1 MSSAPRH
8 TILRAEHIRFS
19 YGRGAP
25 LINDLGFSVSES
37 EAVALLGANG
47 SGKSTMLKIA
57 CGILRPQAGTV
68 TLWGKRLGSYRN
80 QDRAKL
86 ISYLPQTLD
95 MTVPFT
101 VRELVA
107 MGLYPYDIP
116 PALSADEALAMV
128 GLHDKADSLLS
139 DLSGGERRRTFIAMT
154 LLQGAGLLLMDE
166 PLANLDVKYQIE
178 LLRLLKRL
186 RDERGISV
194 VMALHDMNA
203 ALQFGRVILVKD
215 GRVIGTGLPEE
226 VLTEDNIRQAFDID
240 VRLTRQPDGS
250 PYIAWTDGPA
260 L

>member
-1 MSSAPRH
+1 MSSARRH
-8 TILRAEHIRFS
+8 TILRAENIGFS
-19 YGRGAP
+19 YGREEP
-25 LINDLGFSVSES
+25 LISGLGFSVLES

-57 CGILRPQAGTV
+57 CGILKPRTGTV
-68 TLWGKRLGSYRN
+68 TLWGKPLFSYRN
-80 QDRAKL
+80 RDRAKL

-101 VRELVA
+101 VRELVT
-107 MGLYPYDIP
+107 MGLYPYEIP
-116 PALSADEALAMV
+116 PSLSADEALDMV
-128 GLHDKADSLLS
+128 GLLDKENSLLS

-166 PLANLDVKYQIE
+166 PLANLDVKYQID
-178 LLRLLKRL
+178 LLRLLGRL
-186 RDERGISV
+186 RNERGISV

-203 ALQFGRVILVKD
+203 ALQFARVILIRD
-215 GRVIGTGLPEE
+215 GTVIATGPPEE
-226 VLTEDNIRQAFDID
+226 VLSGDNIRQAFDID

-250 PYIAWTDGPA
+250 LYISCMDNLT

>member
-8 TILRAEHIRFS
+8 TILRAEGIRFS
-19 YGRGAP
+19 YGKGDS
-25 LINDLGFSVSES
+25 LIRDLDFTVSES

-57 CGILRPQAGTV
+57 SGILKPLAGTV
-68 TLWGKRLGSYRN
+68 TLWGKPLFAYRN

-107 MGLYPYDIP
+107 MGLYPYEIP
-116 PALSADEALAMV
+116 PSLSADEALDMV
-128 GLHDKADSLLS
+128 GLLDKADSLLA

-154 LLQGAGLLLMDE
+154 LLQGAGLLLLDE

-178 LLRLLKRL
+178 LLRLLSRL

-203 ALQFGRVILVKD
+203 ALQFGRVIMVKEGAVIAS
-215 GRVIGTGLPEE
+215 GRPEE
-226 VLTEDNIRQAFDID
+226 VLSEANIRQAFDIE

-250 PYIAWTDGPA
+250 LYISWMGNPT